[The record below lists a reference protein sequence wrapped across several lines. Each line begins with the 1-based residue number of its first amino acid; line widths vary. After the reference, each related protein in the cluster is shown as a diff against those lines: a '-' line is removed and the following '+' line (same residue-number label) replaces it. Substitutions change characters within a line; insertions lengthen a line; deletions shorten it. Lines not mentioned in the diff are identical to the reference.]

1 MQINK
6 SGARYSA
13 IVGIGEKIRK
23 MSADNGKEYLFLNR
37 GINAVVNI
45 DLSEVVKQIDFNS
58 NTIQVYPPNSGFPK
72 LKSAIN
78 DVYFLGKTN
87 PENITISAG
96 GMGGLDMIF
105 QVLDVNDIVLPEFY
119 WGAYAHISTIRKI
132 PNETYK
138 NLNWLRE
145 NVGILMGKAVIIC
158 DPNNPVGNKYND
170 DEVLETV
177 RFLNNKGVVVIF
189 DSPYRRVFFERD
201 DPMFSRLAEM
211 DNVVIVESFSKSVG
225 LSGQRLAFVH
235 SNNSDFNNEIGLR
248 VLYANNGING
258 FAQEL
263 VYELL
268 TSPVGRKA
276 VDEFRTKT
284 VHDIQQNIKYL
295 KDNGFLADEFYEDS
309 VPMGIFVIANR
320 SEKDLLDHYIGSV
333 SLSYFTK
340 TKKEEAEKY
349 ARLCVSVP
357 NENFTRFFKSIK

>member
-1 MQINK
+1 MEINQ

-13 IVGIGEKIRK
+13 IVVIGEKIRK
-23 MSADNGKEYLFLNR
+23 ISAETGKDYLFLNR

-72 LKSAIN
+72 LKAAIN

-96 GMGGLDMIF
+96 GMGGLDLVF
-105 QVLDVNDIVLPEFY
+105 QVLNFKDLILPEFY
-119 WGAYAHISTIRKI
+119 WGAYVNIATIRKV
-132 PNETYK
+132 PNETYQD
-138 NLNWLRE
+138 LGWLRDHVDALKG
-145 NVGILMGKAVIIC
+145 NAVIIC
-158 DPNNPVGNKYND
+158 DPNNPVGNKYDD
-170 DEVLETV
+170 DEVLRTV
-177 RFLNNKGVVVIF
+177 QVLNDNEVVVIF
-189 DSPYRRVFFERD
+189 DSPYRRVFYERD
-201 DPMFSRLAEM
+201 EPMFSRLAEM
-211 DNVVIVESFSKSVG
+211 ENVVIVESFSKSVG

-235 SNNSDFNNEIGLR
+235 SNNPEFNREIGIR

-268 TSPVGRKA
+268 TSPAGRKA
-276 VDEFRTKT
+276 VDDFRMKT
-284 VHDIQQNIKYL
+284 VNDIRQNIQFL
-295 KDNGFLADEFYEDS
+295 KENGFLADEFYRNS
-309 VPMGIFVIANR
+309 IPMGIFVIANK
-320 SEKDLLDHYIGSV
+320 SEEELLANYIGSV

-340 TKKEEAEKY
+340 TRKQEAEKY

-357 NENFTRFFKSIK
+357 SEKFVRFFGAMK

>member
-1 MQINK
+1 MKINQ

-23 MSADNGKEYLFLNR
+23 MSAETGKEYLFLNR

-87 PENITISAG
+87 PENITVSAG
-96 GMGGLDMIF
+96 GMGGLDLVF
-105 QVLDVNDIVLPEFY
+105 QVLNVADIVLPEFY
-119 WGAYAHISTIRKI
+119 WGAYTHICTIRNV

-138 NLNWLRE
+138 NLGWLRD
-145 NVGILMGKAVIIC
+145 NVDSLTGKAVIIC
-158 DPNNPVGNKYND
+158 DPNNQVGNKYND
-170 DEVLETV
+170 DEILETAHL
-177 RFLNNKGVVVIF
+177 LNDKDVVVIF
-189 DSPYRRVFFERD
+189 DSPYRRVFYDRD

-235 SNNSDFNNEIGLR
+235 SNNPDFNSEIGIR

-268 TSPVGRKA
+268 VSQVGRKA
-276 VDEFRTKT
+276 VDDFRTKT
-284 VHDIQQNIKYL
+284 VHDIRQNIQFL
-295 KDNGFLADEFYEDS
+295 KDNGLLANEFYRDS
-309 VPMGIFVIANR
+309 VPMGIFVIANK
-320 SEKDLLDHYIGSV
+320 SEKELLDHYIGSV

-357 NENFTRFFKSIK
+357 SEKFIRFFSAMK